1 VERVLKIARNLIAL
15 GLAGLLTTG
24 TLAAVEE
31 PNPEQSREQNRQ
43 AIAERWDLQIE
54 NIHDA
59 AIPGLFEV
67 MIGSQIVYLSQDG
80 RFLVE
85 GDITDLT
92 NQENLTEKRRVSAR
106 QIAIDSFG
114 ADKMIAFGGADPLHT
129 ITVFTDTDCT
139 YCRKL
144 HSEIDVINDLGIEVR
159 YLLYPRYGPG
169 SKTWHIANNVWCSD
183 NRQEALTLA
192 KLDEVLEPKQCDT
205 PVSEIYKLGQGIG
218 FRGTPAIVTA
228 DGDLIAGYMPPQA
241 LLDRLNLLAVSHS
254 DK

>member
-1 VERVLKIARNLIAL
+1 MKIARNLIAL

-31 PNPEQSREQNRQ
+31 QNPEQSREQNRQ

-85 GDITDLT
+85 GDIVDLT

-114 ADKMIAFGGADPLHT
+114 ADKMISFGGADPLHT

-192 KLDEVLEPKQCDT
+192 KLDEVIEPKQCDT

>member
-1 VERVLKIARNLIAL
+1 MNIARILI
-15 GLAGLLTTG
+15 GLSLTGLLAAG
-24 TLAAVEE
+24 SLAAAE
-31 PNPEQSREQNRQ
+31 EQNPKQTTEQKRQ
-43 AIAERWDLQIE
+43 TIAERWGLEIE

-85 GDITDLT
+85 GDIVDLT
-92 NQENLTEKRRVSAR
+92 NQENLTEKRRVTAR

-114 ADKMIAFGGADPLHT
+114 TDKMISFGGDDPLHT

-144 HSEIDVINDLGIEVR
+144 HSEIATYNEKGINVR

-169 SKTWHIANNVWCSD
+169 SKTWHVANNVWCSD

-192 KLDEVLEPKQCDT
+192 KLDEVIEPHQCDT

-228 DGDLIAGYMPPQA
+228 NGDLIAGYMPPQA
-241 LLDRLNLLAVSHS
+241 LLERLNLLAASHS
-254 DK
+254 AE

>member
-1 VERVLKIARNLIAL
+1 MKIARNLIAL